1 MDCGGRGMKHR
12 KLSDP
17 LNSWLAIAAAL
28 VVLFSSMLDAHVAFL
43 LSIGVALG
51 FATIKL
57 IQSRKSF
64 E

>member
-1 MDCGGRGMKHR
+1 MKHR

-17 LNSWLAIAAAL
+17 LNNWLVIAAVL

-43 LSIGVALG
+43 LSTGVALT
-51 FATIKL
+51 FATIKI
-57 IQSRKSF
+57 IQSRKLF

>member
-1 MDCGGRGMKHR
+1 MKHR
-12 KLSDP
+12 RLSDP
-17 LNSWLAIAAAL
+17 LNTWLAVAAAL

-43 LSIGVALG
+43 LSIGVALM

-57 IQSRKSF
+57 LQSRRSF